1 MRNICFENSQL
12 VLCRQIMVF
21 TGISMEH
28 MEMTRKRLGMVKEKL
43 KDPLELFKNKTV
55 LLITIVTVQVNI
67 K

>member
-1 MRNICFENSQL
+1 
-12 VLCRQIMVF
+12 MVF

-28 MEMTRKRLGMVKEKL
+28 MEMTRKRLGMVKKKL